1 MLLYKNVAVLSSM
14 GTLLVSFAEPKT
26 VSGIFICT
34 LFGNGNLLY
43 GWTKFIVLVVF
54 QVFLFAV
61 VLVYI

>member
-1 MLLYKNVAVLSSM
+1 M

-26 VSGIFICT
+26 VSGMFNCT

-43 GWTKFIVLVVF
+43 GWTTCIVLVDGMVVF

-61 VLVYI
+61 GQVYI